1 MRFAA
6 SLVAGLTATLIAFSA
21 HAGAKQDFTLSNDTG
36 YDIASVYISAANDD
50 KWGGDIMGQDILAN
64 GSGTEIVFDQ
74 GDSTCNWDLKATY
87 TDGTDAIWH
96 GLNLCEISKVT
107 IHYDHGSDTTSADLQ

>member
-6 SLVAGLTATLIAFSA
+6 SFVVGLTATLIAFSA
-21 HAGAKQDFTLSNDTG
+21 NAGAKQDFVLSNDTG
-36 YDIASVYISAANDD
+36 YDIASVFISAANDGA
-50 KWGGDIMGQDILAN
+50 WGSDVMGQDILAN
-64 GSGTEIVFDQ
+64 GDGAEIVFDH
-74 GDSTCNWDLKATY
+74 GDNNCNWDIKAVY
-87 TDGTDAIWH
+87 SDGTEAVWG